1 MADKPKID
9 TSYPSTQGGVSA
21 PETTVKASDLISKN
35 RKSAKETT
43 TDSVNYLAGLA
54 KLFGNYSGNSNIL
67 SKTPSIISQASNNGA
82 NTVWANTGS
91 TWKNALA
98 NVGQFLGITKNVE
111 DTIPVNFSDTLRET
125 ANNIVNSSEYQN
137 LSDLA
142 KQNVWKNTYSQFNL
156 NSESPQVGSFI
167 GGW

>member
-1 MADKPKID
+1 MGKDLGYDSEKVAAGVPKSNMNVSDQI
-9 TSYPSTQGGVSA
+9 TKNKKSTKESTTGSA
-21 PETTVKASDLISKN
+21 GSLA
-35 RKSAKETT
+35 A
-43 TDSVNYLAGLA
+43 LAGLA
-54 KLFGNYSGNSNIL
+54 KLFGNISGNSNIF
-67 SKTPSIISQASNNGA
+67 SRTPSIISQASNNGA

-111 DTIPVNFSDTLRET
+111 DTIPVNFTNSYNDTAVALGQT
-125 ANNIVNSSEYQN
+125 NAYKN

-142 KQNVWKNTYSQFNL
+142 KQNVWNNIQSQYNL
-156 NSESPQVGSFI
+156 QNDTFT

>member
-1 MADKPKID
+1 MADKAKID
-9 TSYPSTQGGVSA
+9 TSYLSTQSGVSA

-35 RKSAKETT
+35 KKSAKETT

-54 KLFGNYSGNSNIL
+54 KLFGNYSGNSNTF

-98 NVGQFLGITKNVE
+98 NVGQFLGITKNIE
-111 DTIPVNFSDTLRET
+111 NTIPVNFTNSYNDTAVALGQT
-125 ANNIVNSSEYQN
+125 NAYKN

-142 KQNVWKNTYSQFNL
+142 KQNVWNNIQSQYNL
-156 NSESPQVGSFI
+156 QNDTFT

>member
-1 MADKPKID
+1 MSKQSLQYNDNSNNSNTNVPQSNINI
-9 TSYPSTQGGVSA
+9 
-21 PETTVKASDLISKN
+21 SDYIAKN
-35 RKSAKETT
+35 KKSAKETT

-111 DTIPVNFSDTLRET
+111 DTIPVNFTNSYNDTAVALGQT
-125 ANNIVNSSEYQN
+125 NAYKN

-142 KQNVWKNTYSQFNL
+142 KQNVWNNIQSQYNL
-156 NSESPQVGSFI
+156 QNDTFT